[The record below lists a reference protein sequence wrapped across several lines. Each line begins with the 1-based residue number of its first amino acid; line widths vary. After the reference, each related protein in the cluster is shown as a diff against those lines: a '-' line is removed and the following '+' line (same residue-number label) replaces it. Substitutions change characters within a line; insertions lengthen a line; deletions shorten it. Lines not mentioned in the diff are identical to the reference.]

1 MMGSAGGAPRKDGRG
16 ILAEMSLSDGMSSPT
31 DMTYRR
37 PASIQSGSR
46 SSRTVKSSEVG
57 RRYTMKSIHSR
68 SDEDRRIVRR
78 TYSGRNAQV
87 TARSVSEATWAQ
99 GMMLLVICQTR
110 THAHTQKHTHSSRSL
125 PSLSSV
131 SVSRAPRFR
140 AQTLIDSHTK
150 YERACACVTS

>member
-46 SSRTVKSSEVG
+46 NSRTVKSSEVG

-87 TARSVSEATWAQ
+87 TARSVNEATWAQ

-110 THAHTQKHTHSSRSL
+110 THAHRNTHTHTLLTHSC
-125 PSLSSV
+125 SSV

-140 AQTLIDSHTK
+140 AQTLIDSYTK